1 MASGT
6 ISGTTNNDGISSKI
20 VWSAAVDVEAN
31 TSTVT
36 ATLYY
41 KRLNNYTT
49 YGTGS
54 FTLSIGGEEK
64 TESKYISIKYGEW
77 AAAITLTAT
86 VSHDSDGKKTV
97 KISGEGGIDGTTLT
111 STNCSDTVSL
121 ETIPRASTIS
131 SAANKTLGKNCQVK
145 WYPKSASFRYKLKF
159 SLGEWNYTTGAI
171 HPNQTTLYTYEGYEI
186 PIKVANYITNA
197 AKATMTVTLYTYSDA
212 EATKA
217 VGSVDV
223 DTFTVTVPNNSDTK
237 PTVTLV
243 LSPVSSLASAFA
255 SLYIQGKSKVKA
267 TTFTGTGK
275 YGATIS
281 AYSLTVSGKSYPSPY
296 QSDYLDTPGE
306 ITVTAKVT
314 DSRGYYTEV
323 ERNITVLPYSNPNIL
338 PASSNSAIVCAR
350 CYSDGTIAEDGNYL
364 RIIARRSYSKV
375 TSSGTQKN
383 FCEIRYRYRLEST
396 KTFSDWITLLSRTD
410 TSADTIDSGAL
421 SGVVSSTTAAY
432 VIQVGVIDDIG
443 GADAYQVGIPTAF
456 ATIDI
461 PKAYKG
467 RSIGI
472 FRFAT
477 DPGDGEPRVD
487 IDGQVHGG
495 ALDNLTLGTM
505 LTATADAPITLAD
518 LLTPGCYYS
527 PNATNTKYITDSP
540 YTEGGFGLEVRELQH
555 KDYIRQTLYY
565 GRTTIWRH
573 YNGSEWSDW
582 VRVMVST
589 AFETA
594 CTDFVIEQ
602 GKSGNWTYK
611 KWKGGAYEMYGIFE
625 VTPTSSDINTS
636 LYRTNAIQVPTPFAI
651 TSDAVVAGTATGF
664 YCLSNGVYANANA
677 ISIRII
683 SDKTFSTTS
692 KITVRLHVVGTYA

>member
-64 TESKYISIKYGEW
+64 TESKYVTIKYGEW

-86 VSHDSDGKKTV
+86 VSHASDGKKSV

-145 WYPKSASFRYKLKF
+145 WYPKSASFIYKLKF
-159 SLGEWNYTTGAI
+159 SLGEWNYTTGVI

-197 AKATMTVTLYTYSDA
+197 AKATMTVTLYTYSDT

-217 VGSVDV
+217 VGSADV

-281 AYSLTVSGKSYPSPY
+281 DYSLTVSGKSYPSPY

-323 ERNITVLPYSNPNIL
+323 ERSITVLPYSNPNIL
-338 PASSNSAIVCAR
+338 PASANSAIVCAR
-350 CYSDGTIAEDGNYL
+350 CYSDGTIADDGNYL

-375 TSSGTQKN
+375 TSSGSQKN

-421 SGVVSSTTAAY
+421 SGVLSSTTAAY

-472 FRFAT
+472 FRFAV

-487 IDGQVHGG
+487 IDGQIHGG

-518 LLTPGCYYS
+518 TRTPGCYYS

-611 KWKGGAYEMYGIFE
+611 KWKGGTYEMYGIFE

-651 TSDAVVAGTATGF
+651 TSDAVVSGTATGF
-664 YCLSNGVYANANA
+664 YCLANGVYANANA